1 MSRVGTTTYP
11 SMHERTS
18 QNPETHSTPR
28 AWGMELQS
36 KLDFVEVTTKRK
48 VGVDS
53 TQLLLLK
60 EEKDTRGERERKEGK
75 KNKKKKHARN
85 VVRSTP
91 TAAI

>member
-1 MSRVGTTTYP
+1 
-11 SMHERTS
+11 MHERTS

-36 KLDFVEVTTKRK
+36 KLDFVGVTTKRK
-48 VGVDS
+48 VRVDS
-53 TQLLLLK
+53 TQLLLLE
-60 EEKDTRGERERKEGK
+60 EEKDTRGEREKKRK